1 MLPHDLTD
9 RTCLDRFAEV
19 SVDESRTMLGG
30 GAGCLAFPVS
40 DADRRSWEQKL
51 LINPPRLAP
60 TSEFDRDLQCRVRA
74 FLAGRHYQALR
85 RLRIEVK
92 DGTVVLSGA
101 LPTFHQRQIA
111 LECARHVAGVL
122 RVIDRLDVSDPPTEH
137 QLRERNES

>member
-30 GAGCLAFPVS
+30 GAGCLAFPV
-40 DADRRSWEQKL
+40 
-51 LINPPRLAP
+51 INPPRLAP